1 MIVPLTLHGLPLNEK
16 LTGPCLSVSEARLDF
31 MVIFPFALPEAK
43 IKGHIRAG
51 EWRVKDARESVSKA
65 EEEYVSTYTTL
76 EVTTSYP
83 SVIHRTS

>member
-1 MIVPLTLHGLPLNEK
+1 MIDPLTLHWLPLNEM

-31 MVIFPFALPEAK
+31 MVIFPFVFLK
-43 IKGHIRAG
+43 KQIKGHIRAG
-51 EWRVKDARESVSKA
+51 ERRVKDARESVSKA